1 MNDDAY
7 QRDGANPE
15 AVSLRLSREEEAQL
29 WSLAKSGND
38 EARERLILTYR
49 SLVFWLA
56 RKFRVSRASF
66 PDMIQ
71 EGMLALID
79 AVDRFEPE
87 RGFRFATFAYYR
99 IRGKMV
105 NFLERVE
112 AKAPLPV
119 DEDEYIQVEEADQDR
134 LDWAISLEEGLAR
147 LRGREAAVVQA
158 LLVEG
163 EKARVYAKDQGVDVS
178 HIYKIQRKAMA
189 KLRVLLGIDEPQADS
204 RRG

>member
-1 MNDDAY
+1 MKDEVH
-7 QRDGANPE
+7 RKEGAGAE
-15 AVSLRLSREEEAQL
+15 GESLRLSRDEEALL
-29 WSLAKSGND
+29 WALAKSGD
-38 EARERLILTYR
+38 DDARERLILTYR

-56 RKFRVSRASF
+56 KKFHVPRASF

-105 NFLERVE
+105 NFLQRVE
-112 AKAPLPV
+112 ARAPIPV
-119 DEDEYIQVEEADQDR
+119 DEDEHVQVEETDQDR
-134 LDWAISLEEGLAR
+134 LDWAISLEEGLSH
-147 LRGREAAVVQA
+147 LRGREADVVQA
-158 LLVEG
+158 LLVKG
-163 EKARVYAKDQGVDVS
+163 EKARVYARDQGVDVS
-178 HIYKIQRKAMA
+178 HVYKIQRRAMA
-189 KLRVLLGIDEPQADS
+189 KLRALLGIDEPQTSS